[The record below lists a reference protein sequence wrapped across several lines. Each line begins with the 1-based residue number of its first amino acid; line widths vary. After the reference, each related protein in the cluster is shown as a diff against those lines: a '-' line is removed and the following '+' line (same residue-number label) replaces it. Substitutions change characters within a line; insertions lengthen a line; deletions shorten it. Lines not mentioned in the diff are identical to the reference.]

1 MSGCGSSL
9 SWVLPLRFT
18 RYWPPSRPLDAG
30 GEDERVPAYPQRR
43 QGDFSLPSAAWWK
56 SGGCGYPHPFSRRRF
71 GRTIAAMKAKTVED
85 MLNDQIAAC
94 VAATEDCLAHSRLEK
109 PDDAY
114 GAARHHELDY
124 VARLLKANA
133 RLTDAL

>member
-1 MSGCGSSL
+1 
-9 SWVLPLRFT
+9 
-18 RYWPPSRPLDAG
+18 
-30 GEDERVPAYPQRR
+30 
-43 QGDFSLPSAAWWK
+43 
-56 SGGCGYPHPFSRRRF
+56 
-71 GRTIAAMKAKTVED
+71 MKAKTVED

-133 RLTDAL
+133 RLTDALAHLRGESRQTIHVTREAPPRAERGRG